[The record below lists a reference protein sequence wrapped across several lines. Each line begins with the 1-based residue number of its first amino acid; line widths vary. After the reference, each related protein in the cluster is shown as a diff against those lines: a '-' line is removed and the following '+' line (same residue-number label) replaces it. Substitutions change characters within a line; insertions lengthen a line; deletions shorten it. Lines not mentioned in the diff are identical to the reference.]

1 MRYARIAIGLA
12 ALMVMLSAGLVTV
25 CDSDSSDAL
34 AIENGS
40 IAYNSDDGFF
50 LEVTDAGRSVIVR
63 AVDGLSGPWVGQN
76 IDGNVHA
83 VLNGDSE
90 INDEGTFR
98 YIIVS
103 GSSSID
109 GSISIVSLQ
118 FDRNG
123 GTGGS
128 DIGTKY
134 LSQGYSGYTVDTPN
148 WTKDGQTIMGWSTS
162 PNGGVEYGLND
173 ALPSD
178 SSDVLYAVYGDPV
191 YPTGVTIT
199 GAPEGNV
206 DVGFEGNL
214 VAEVVP
220 EDAWYTAEW
229 SSSDSEV
236 VSVDGDGNI
245 VANSPGTAVIRVT
258 VADGIYDEVTI
269 VVVGAVPVTGVEL
282 DRSEAGL
289 SIGETIQLNASVVP
303 ADATNQAV
311 SWSSSDESV
320 VTVDENGLVTAEGEG
335 IATITVTTAEGG
347 FEAKCAVTV
356 TSEPST
362 YYDVTV
368 LESEGGTASVDP
380 QRAQAGTIVTLTA
393 TPSEGYGLAGWR
405 VVSGDVTIENN
416 SFVMPASDVTIEPVF
431 EKDPV
436 PVTGVQVLGPASGI
450 EGTSAEYTVTIT
462 PEEATDK
469 TVTWS
474 TSAPDV
480 ATVDQNGKV
489 TFLAPGSVDII
500 AMASN
505 GVDGK
510 ITVEVAAK
518 TAESITASV
527 GVYDEGDVFDWGDV
541 TVTVH
546 YNNGETET
554 VTSGFDIDVSDGTA
568 LDEAGQFTATV
579 SYGGMECTLTI
590 TVRAPGDVAISVTVI
605 GGGPTNKV
613 VLTVDGVETEFTRN
627 GTLVVEE
634 GSVVTVAYNTSG
646 LLDPTI
652 TVGGEPISNGGTFVA
667 GSDTTLRVV
676 FFVDD
681 DDDNP
686 VNPPVVATG
695 DDDDDVVYAVAI
707 AAGVIVAVFVAVY
720 VIYGRKD

>member
-199 GAPEGNV
+199 GAPEGDV
-206 DVGFEGNL
+206 DVGFEGTL

-311 SWSSSDESV
+311 SWSSSNEGV

-335 IATITVTTAEGG
+335 TATITVTTAEGG
-347 FEAKCAVTV
+347 FEAECVVTV
-356 TSEPST
+356 TSEPAT

-368 LESEGGTASVDP
+368 LESEGGTASAEPASAEEGATVTLSYTANDGYRFVEWISDDVEITGDRFVMP
-380 QRAQAGTIVTLTA
+380 AKDVTVTAVFEAIPPTEYTIIVNQATGGTATASAATAIEGAVITLTA
-393 TPSEGYGLAGWR
+393 TPDDGYVLDHWVINSDDVYRNTFTMPAGNVTVTPVFR
-405 VVSGDVTIENN
+405 ALDNYDVTIEISGEGTVLNGG
-416 SFVMPASDVTIEPVF
+416 SEVMDGTMITVRELSDLVLTYTAGEDNYTVRCTVSDENARVSNASGTLTVSGISTDCTVTIEFVQGYMVSVNGGDHGEVSPGTGLQAENATVTYTVRPDAGYAVNRVLVDGQ
-431 EKDPV
+431 EV
-436 PVTGVQVLGPASGI
+436 VVTGNQFQVDVGSSTHSIIVEYVFVGI
-450 EGTSAEYTVTIT
+450 
-462 PEEATDK
+462 
-469 TVTWS
+469 
-474 TSAPDV
+474 
-480 ATVDQNGKV
+480 
-489 TFLAPGSVDII
+489 
-500 AMASN
+500 
-505 GVDGK
+505 
-510 ITVEVAAK
+510 
-518 TAESITASV
+518 
-527 GVYDEGDVFDWGDV
+527 
-541 TVTVH
+541 
-546 YNNGETET
+546 
-554 VTSGFDIDVSDGTA
+554 
-568 LDEAGQFTATV
+568 
-579 SYGGMECTLTI
+579 
-590 TVRAPGDVAISVTVI
+590 
-605 GGGPTNKV
+605 
-613 VLTVDGVETEFTRN
+613 
-627 GTLVVEE
+627 
-634 GSVVTVAYNTSG
+634 
-646 LLDPTI
+646 
-652 TVGGEPISNGGTFVA
+652 
-667 GSDTTLRVV
+667 
-676 FFVDD
+676 VDD
-681 DDDNP
+681 DDEEYVP
-686 VNPPVVATG
+686 SVVVVPKG
-695 DDDDDVVYAVAI
+695 DDDTTTYIVAI
-707 AAGVIVAVFVAVY
+707 AAAAVVAVLAA
-720 VIYGRKD
+720 IILMQSRKS

>member
-191 YPTGVTIT
+191 YPAGVTIT
-199 GAPEGNV
+199 GAPEGDV
-206 DVGFEGNL
+206 DVGFEGTL

-245 VANSPGTAVIRVT
+245 VANSPGTAVIRVI

-311 SWSSSDESV
+311 SWSSSNEGV

-335 IATITVTTAEGG
+335 TATITVTTAEGG
-347 FEAKCAVTV
+347 FEAECVVTV
-356 TSEPST
+356 TSEPAT

-368 LESEGGTASVDP
+368 LESEGGTASAEPASAEEGATVTLSYTANDGYRFVEWISDDVEITGDRFVMP
-380 QRAQAGTIVTLTA
+380 AKDVTVTAVFEAIPPTTEYTIIVNQATGGTATASAATAIEGAVITLTA
-393 TPSEGYGLAGWR
+393 TPDDGYVLDHWVINSDDVYRNTFTMPAGNVTVTPVFR
-405 VVSGDVTIENN
+405 ALDNYDVTIEISGEGTVLNGG
-416 SFVMPASDVTIEPVF
+416 SEVMDGTMITVRELSDLVLTYTAGEDNYTVRCTVSDENARVSNASGTLTVSGISTDCTVTIEFVQGYMVSVNGGDHGEVSPGTGLQAENATVTYTVRPDAGYAVNRVLVDGQ
-431 EKDPV
+431 EV
-436 PVTGVQVLGPASGI
+436 VVTGNQFQVDVGSSTHSIIVEYVFVGI
-450 EGTSAEYTVTIT
+450 
-462 PEEATDK
+462 
-469 TVTWS
+469 
-474 TSAPDV
+474 
-480 ATVDQNGKV
+480 
-489 TFLAPGSVDII
+489 
-500 AMASN
+500 
-505 GVDGK
+505 
-510 ITVEVAAK
+510 
-518 TAESITASV
+518 
-527 GVYDEGDVFDWGDV
+527 
-541 TVTVH
+541 
-546 YNNGETET
+546 
-554 VTSGFDIDVSDGTA
+554 
-568 LDEAGQFTATV
+568 
-579 SYGGMECTLTI
+579 
-590 TVRAPGDVAISVTVI
+590 
-605 GGGPTNKV
+605 
-613 VLTVDGVETEFTRN
+613 
-627 GTLVVEE
+627 
-634 GSVVTVAYNTSG
+634 
-646 LLDPTI
+646 
-652 TVGGEPISNGGTFVA
+652 
-667 GSDTTLRVV
+667 
-676 FFVDD
+676 VDD
-681 DDDNP
+681 DDEEY
-686 VNPPVVATG
+686 VPPVVVVPKG
-695 DDDDDVVYAVAI
+695 DDDTTTYIVAI
-707 AAGVIVAVFVAVY
+707 AAAAVVAVLAA
-720 VIYGRKD
+720 IILMQSRKS

>member
-191 YPTGVTIT
+191 YPAGVTIT
-199 GAPEGNV
+199 GAPEGDV
-206 DVGFEGNL
+206 DVGFEGTL

-245 VANSPGTAVIRVT
+245 VANSPGTAVIRVI

-311 SWSSSDESV
+311 SWSSSNEGV

-335 IATITVTTAEGG
+335 TATITVTTAEGG
-347 FEAKCAVTV
+347 FEAECVVTV
-356 TSEPST
+356 TSEPAT

-368 LESEGGTASVDP
+368 LESEGGTASAEPASAEEGATVTLSYTANDGYRFVEWISDDVEITGDRFVMP
-380 QRAQAGTIVTLTA
+380 AKDVTVTAVFEAIPPTTEYTIIVNQATGGTATASAATAIEGAVITLTA
-393 TPSEGYGLAGWR
+393 TPDDGYVLDHWVINSDDVYRNTFTMPAGNVTVTPVFR
-405 VVSGDVTIENN
+405 ALDNYDVTIEISGEGTVLNGG
-416 SFVMPASDVTIEPVF
+416 SEVMDGTMITVRELSDLVLTYTAGEDNYTVRCTVSDENARVSNASGTLTVSGISTDCTVTIEFVQGYMVSVNGGDHGEVSPGTGLQAENATVTYTVRPDAGYAVNRVLVDGQ
-431 EKDPV
+431 EV
-436 PVTGVQVLGPASGI
+436 VVTGNQFQVDVGSSTHSIIVEYVFVGI
-450 EGTSAEYTVTIT
+450 
-462 PEEATDK
+462 
-469 TVTWS
+469 
-474 TSAPDV
+474 
-480 ATVDQNGKV
+480 
-489 TFLAPGSVDII
+489 
-500 AMASN
+500 
-505 GVDGK
+505 
-510 ITVEVAAK
+510 
-518 TAESITASV
+518 
-527 GVYDEGDVFDWGDV
+527 
-541 TVTVH
+541 
-546 YNNGETET
+546 
-554 VTSGFDIDVSDGTA
+554 
-568 LDEAGQFTATV
+568 
-579 SYGGMECTLTI
+579 
-590 TVRAPGDVAISVTVI
+590 
-605 GGGPTNKV
+605 
-613 VLTVDGVETEFTRN
+613 
-627 GTLVVEE
+627 
-634 GSVVTVAYNTSG
+634 
-646 LLDPTI
+646 
-652 TVGGEPISNGGTFVA
+652 
-667 GSDTTLRVV
+667 
-676 FFVDD
+676 VDD
-681 DDDNP
+681 DDEEY
-686 VNPPVVATG
+686 VPPVVVVPKG
-695 DDDDDVVYAVAI
+695 DDDTTTYIVAI
-707 AAGVIVAVFVAVY
+707 AGAAVVAVLAA
-720 VIYGRKD
+720 IILMQSRKS

>member
-199 GAPEGNV
+199 GAPEGDV
-206 DVGFEGNL
+206 DVGFEDTL

-282 DRSEAGL
+282 DMSEAGL

-311 SWSSSDESV
+311 SWSSSNEGV

-335 IATITVTTAEGG
+335 TATITVTTAESG
-347 FEAKCAVTV
+347 FEAKCVVTV
-356 TSEPST
+356 TSEPAT

-368 LESEGGTASVDP
+368 LESEGGTASAEPASAEEGATVTLSYTANDGYRFVEWISDDVEITGDRFVMP
-380 QRAQAGTIVTLTA
+380 AKDVTVTAVFEAIPPTEYTIIVNQATGGTATASAATAIEGAVITLTA
-393 TPSEGYGLAGWR
+393 TPDDGYVLDHWVINGDDVYRNTFTMPAGNVTVTPVFR
-405 VVSGDVTIENN
+405 ALDNYDVTIEISGEGTVLNGG
-416 SFVMPASDVTIEPVF
+416 SEVMDGTMITVRELSDLVLTYTAGEDNYTVRCTVSDENARVSNASGTLTVSGISTDCTVTIEFVQGYMVSVNGGDHGEVSPGTGLQAENATVTYTVRPDAGYAVNRVLVDGQ
-431 EKDPV
+431 EV
-436 PVTGVQVLGPASGI
+436 VVTGNQFQVDVGSSTHSIIVEYVFVGI
-450 EGTSAEYTVTIT
+450 
-462 PEEATDK
+462 
-469 TVTWS
+469 
-474 TSAPDV
+474 
-480 ATVDQNGKV
+480 
-489 TFLAPGSVDII
+489 
-500 AMASN
+500 
-505 GVDGK
+505 
-510 ITVEVAAK
+510 
-518 TAESITASV
+518 
-527 GVYDEGDVFDWGDV
+527 
-541 TVTVH
+541 
-546 YNNGETET
+546 
-554 VTSGFDIDVSDGTA
+554 
-568 LDEAGQFTATV
+568 
-579 SYGGMECTLTI
+579 
-590 TVRAPGDVAISVTVI
+590 
-605 GGGPTNKV
+605 
-613 VLTVDGVETEFTRN
+613 
-627 GTLVVEE
+627 
-634 GSVVTVAYNTSG
+634 
-646 LLDPTI
+646 
-652 TVGGEPISNGGTFVA
+652 
-667 GSDTTLRVV
+667 
-676 FFVDD
+676 VDD
-681 DDDNP
+681 DDEEY
-686 VNPPVVATG
+686 VPPVVVVPKG
-695 DDDDDVVYAVAI
+695 DDDTTTYIVAI
-707 AAGVIVAVFVAVY
+707 AAAAVVAVLAA
-720 VIYGRKD
+720 IILMQSRKS